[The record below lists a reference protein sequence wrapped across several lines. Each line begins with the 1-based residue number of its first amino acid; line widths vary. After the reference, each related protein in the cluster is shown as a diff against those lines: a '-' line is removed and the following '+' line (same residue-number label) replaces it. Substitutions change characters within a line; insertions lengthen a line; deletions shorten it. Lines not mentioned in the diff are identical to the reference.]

1 MKNCLRNTVI
11 TLATVTII
19 ASSTTAAMAQD
30 SAPARAEVPV
40 VAVQDQSTAFDAAMT
55 DAATAED
62 TAEDMATGQWPALVT
77 KGAKWAGKQLAKG
90 ALTEAGKKL
99 IGIW

>member
-1 MKNCLRNTVI
+1 MKNRLRNTVI
-11 TLATVTII
+11 ALATVTAI
-19 ASSTTAAMAQD
+19 ASGSTTAMAFD
-30 SAPARAEVPV
+30 SAPARAEVPA
-40 VAVQDQSTAFDAAMT
+40 VAVQDHATAFDAAMA

-62 TAEDMATGQWPALVT
+62 TADDMATGQWPAVVVR
-77 KGAKWAGKQLAKG
+77 GATWAGKQLAKG